1 MMMFLAKITEL
12 NKPDILEICKI
23 CCFIILE
30 ITREKTNENLKKGLN
45 EKNFEDLLSYFETD
59 WKNEEDTKNKD
70 KKEEISK

>member
-1 MMMFLAKITEL
+1 MFLAKITEL
-12 NKPDILEICKI
+12 NKPDIFEICKI

>member
-30 ITREKTNENLKKGLN
+30 ITREKTNGNLKKGLN

>member
-1 MMMFLAKITEL
+1 MFLAKITEL